1 MQEAQKSSFPAE
13 VNNMA
18 NQTPAALDGMLIG
31 NYRVGRRIGKG
42 GMGTV
47 HEAEHVLTQR
57 KIAVKFLMTIVQSE
71 EEARLAQRRFEDEA
85 LILGGLKHPNLI
97 EFLGSGVLPDGRF
110 YIMMEYCEGITLKQF
125 LVDKGGR
132 LEPDLAVDLI
142 RQIALALMDVH
153 KHNIVHRDLTPRNVM
168 VLPEPSTPQ
177 RCRVKILDFGI
188 AKTLGSDR
196 RTSTQAFPT
205 GTCQY
210 MSPEQWQ
217 SAKSLDVKADIY
229 ALGLIF
235 YELLVGDSPYHIAE
249 ESPHRWMDAHVNC
262 APRSLRLSW
271 SKAPQMWVRLLAQM
285 LDKMPDYRPTAEEVY
300 ACLNSG
306 QEIPKRRGP
315 IDASHAMGF
324 LLTGAL
330 LPGVSSMGIK
340 VNDLLLRP
348 PIEQRNPRSSYRL
361 PKDYSKA
368 EIAAMAERA
377 PKGMLLIPPL
387 QFLQGETEQQAKS
400 AYELCL
406 TDNNPTHCPVE
417 ANRRGTRQRFV
428 SLSPFYI
435 DRTEQTNEQVM
446 EIINRLPASVRVD
459 QASGWVYYPLGEKR
473 ELALFQL
480 GNDAHKGFPE
490 LGSGLEFVKGTL
502 RVRPGFEKRPMVKV
516 TQQGASLLCDR
527 DGKELPTEAQWE
539 AAARGTDGRLYP
551 WGNSPPQ
558 CEGVQVARSTG
569 LLCSQK
575 GMVGFPVDVG
585 TSSLDISPFGLTDMG
600 GNVLEW
606 TRERFVAVYQ
616 DCGDCTNPGA
626 NKGGR
631 SNDETAFYAVRGGS
645 FRFSRNVARATSR
658 TNVQGNENRPSLGY
672 RCVMEATSDRG
683 S

>member
-1 MQEAQKSSFPAE
+1 
-13 VNNMA
+13 MA

-348 PIEQRNPRSSYRL
+348 PIEQRNPRKSFKL

-368 EIAAMAERA
+368 EIAALARRA
-377 PKGMLLIPPL
+377 RKDMVFVPPL
-387 QFLQGETEQQAKS
+387 QFLQGETEEQAKEAHDDCTANS
-400 AYELCL
+400 PADECSL
-406 TDNNPTHCPVE
+406 E
-417 ANRRGTRQRFV
+417 ANQRATLRRFV
-428 SLSPFYI
+428 SLDPFYI
-435 DRTEQTNEQVM
+435 DQTEMTNERIM
-446 EIINRLPASVRVD
+446 DIIKRLPDSIRYRAKDHRVFYATAD
-459 QASGWVYYPLGEKR
+459 GKEF
-473 ELALFQL
+473 ELFQL
-480 GNDAHKGFPE
+480 GDDRRIGNPNH
-490 LGSGLEFVKGTL
+490 GSGLEFANGEL

-516 TQQGASLLCDR
+516 TQKGAALFCHR
-527 DGKELPTEAQWE
+527 QGKELPTEAQWE
-539 AAARGTDGRLYP
+539 GAARGTDGRLYP
-551 WGNSPPQ
+551 WGSSPPP
-558 CEGVQVARSTG
+558 CEGVQVATFKG
-569 LLCSQK
+569 LQCSK
-575 GMVGFPVDVG
+575 PGNMGFPVDVG
-585 TSSLDISPFGLTDMG
+585 SSRLDQSPLGVWDMG

-606 TRERFVAVYQ
+606 TRELFVAAYQ
-616 DCGDCTNPGA
+616 DCGDCINPEQQRGI
-626 NKGGR
+626 
-631 SNDETAFYAVRGGS
+631 STDEETAFYAVRGGS
-645 FRFSRNVARATSR
+645 YRFSRDVARTTSR
-658 TNVQGNENRPSLGY
+658 TSVQGSDNRPSLGF
-672 RCVMEATSDRG
+672 RCVMQATSGRD
-683 S
+683 SY